1 MRDRHP
7 LFISA
12 DVQLIRPDL
21 EPMYVIAPED
31 YPELV
36 RELRMVLATTSGLL
50 EEGET
55 PWLAQTISTV
65 VSYILEDYEPE
76 RLYNRIINELAN
88 LVAIIA
94 RVASQ
99 LGNASLAVDMVE
111 DAWEIL
117 LDYDA
122 DVAEFVRQAVGSHSD
137 LGDNP

>member
-1 MRDRHP
+1 MKDRHP

-21 EPMYVIAPED
+21 EPMYVIPPED

-50 EEGET
+50 EEGEI
-55 PWLAQTISTV
+55 PWLAQTITTV
-65 VSYILEDYEPE
+65 VSYILEEYEPE
-76 RLYNRIINELAN
+76 RLYNHIVNELAN
-88 LVAIIA
+88 LIAIMAHVIC
-94 RVASQ
+94 Q
-99 LGNASLAVDMVE
+99 LGDVPMAVTMVE

-122 DVAEFVRQAVGSHSD
+122 DVAEYVRQAVGSLSD